1 MQKLTSE
8 QKEQLKKARKE
19 AYLKMKE
26 KRDHDPNYI
35 ALKEARQKKRKEI
48 YQNIKKRRDGEK
60 EAQKAEKRKKRN
72 EEFLKMVH
80 TAEDIKTSDEVKNKS
95 NYSA

>member
-8 QKEQLKKARKE
+8 QKEQLKKERKE

-26 KRDHDPNYI
+26 KRDNDPKYI
-35 ALKEARQKKRKEI
+35 ALKEAQKKKRKEI

-60 EAQKAEKRKKRN
+60 EAQKAEKRKKRD
-72 EEFLKMVH
+72 EGFLKMI
-80 TAEDIKTSDEVKNKS
+80 TKASDVGPKRNTGI
-95 NYSA
+95 